1 MSNLKDVLIKLDLE
15 GKDGLYYMIQN
26 NWEKKLSLPN
36 RIKSILKEK
45 IKPTAFFCLDN
56 KPIILFFENPN
67 DIENLHKSIWNFNE
81 SPIIFLI
88 KNNKIEIFNGFEY
101 IRNAKQLKQIDGENI
116 LNDFTY
122 FELVTGN
129 TFEKYR
135 QQFKAT
141 NNRVDEKLLQN
152 INDAHKKIEGQN
164 ANIDRRIIN
173 ALIGKLIFIR
183 YLIDRKIKI
192 KFDGRSRLWTNED
205 VCELLDKPEKIK
217 SFFQYL
223 ENRETG
229 FNGDLFPLKENDYTK
244 IKKEDYKI
252 LKNLLKGVEISTG
265 QLSLFQDYDFSII
278 PIEFISNVYETF
290 LGDNQRENSAYY
302 TPLFL
307 VDYILKETVEK
318 EVEKKINKTHNY
330 NCVVLDPACGSGIFL
345 VETLRKIIEKF
356 IEKENPIKTDK
367 TFKESIKKLVLN
379 NIFGIDKDENAIQ
392 VAIFSTYLTML
403 DYFEPATIE
412 DAFKFPNLLGTN
424 FFKADFFD
432 EDANF
437 NTILKEKKIDCIVG
451 NPPWSRGRNETSP
464 LYYTYIENRKIRETR
479 QPIKCEI
486 GNKEI
491 AQAFLIRS
499 SDFCKPTTRCSLI
512 VTSKVLYN
520 TNSIKFRKYFLENFT
535 IEQVFELAPV
545 RTEVFTNA
553 AGPACILSYKFANKK
568 NTDLNIIN
576 HIVLKPS
583 YFFKLFKIFILY
595 KNDIKEVQQNRLK
608 EYDWLWKVLVYGSY
622 LDFNFIKRLK
632 EEYNSIEKKLTNN
645 KEFFIG
651 TGIQF
656 SNNPLLDSTHLNDKL
671 FIEVEAI
678 EPFFIN
684 KKFMKIFHKS
694 KVHRLR
700 NSQIFEPPMLLMKK
714 SIDPVTL
721 TIKCAI
727 SNQELLFK
735 NSLTSIAIRD
745 KKNIN
750 VLYNL
755 IAIFT
760 SNLLSYFSINTF
772 ASIGIE
778 RYQSQNS
785 DYFGLPYLQLNVS
798 TQIKNIEKN
807 TSELNNSRNTNII
820 ESNNNIQQLENCI
833 IAELENI
840 NKKIFEKLVLND
852 IEISLIN
859 YALDIN
865 LKLINKTKNNIF
877 DPIKINESILKNY
890 AQIFLDRFSENF
902 NDNKHRFIVEIW
914 HTKQIIGMLFK
925 IIPTAKFEEKIIE
938 KKDQNNAEIIKFLV
952 SISVE
957 KITENLF
964 IQKDIRGFEENYFY
978 IFKPNEK
985 HLWHKAIGYLD
996 VQEFAD
1002 VMIKNQKI

>member
-252 LKNLLKGVEISTG
+252 LKNLLEGVEISTG

-318 EVEKKINKTHNY
+318 EVEKEINKTHNY

-356 IEKENPIKTDK
+356 IEKENPIKNGK
-367 TFKESIKKLVLN
+367 TFKESIKNLVLD

-432 EDANF
+432 EDADF

-464 LYYTYIENRKIRETR
+464 LYYTYIENRKRRETR
-479 QPIKCEI
+479 QHIKCEI

-520 TNSIKFRKYFLENFT
+520 TNSIKFRKYFLKNFT

-608 EYDWLWKVLVYGSY
+608 KYDWLWKVLVYGSY

-632 EEYNSIEKKLTNN
+632 EEYKNINDIICKKNILFKQGLKIKDGKKSIEVIDLSGKPFLDTNN
-645 KEFFIG
+645 SELQQFFIRS
-651 TGIQF
+651 TNSTF
-656 SNNPLLDSTHLNDKL
+656 NNQNVGYIYQKNKKPYLELFKPYSLLITEGLNND
-671 FIEVEAI
+671 FTCRCA
-678 EPFFIN
+678 IN
-684 KKFMKIFHKS
+684 KKER
-694 KVHRLR
+694 V
-700 NSQIFEPPMLLMKK
+700 
-714 SIDPVTL
+714 
-721 TIKCAI
+721 
-727 SNQELLFK
+727 
-735 NSLTSIAIRD
+735 
-745 KKNIN
+745 
-750 VLYNL
+750 
-755 IAIFT
+755 FT
-760 SNLLSYFSINTF
+760 SSIRALKIGDNTNLNTLYEINIILCSSYFAYFILNIGS
-772 ASIGIE
+772 AIGID
-778 RYQSQNS
+778 RTQTS
-785 DYFGLPYLQLNVS
+785 DDEIKKVPF
-798 TQIKNIEKN
+798 KNIEDAKK
-807 TSELNNSRNTNII
+807 SGEII
-820 ESNNNIQQLENCI
+820 EKDIAKFNTLNTVTQNNKPNI
-833 IAELENI
+833 
-840 NKKIFEKLVLND
+840 KKQCNE
-852 IEISLIN
+852 
-859 YALDIN
+859 
-865 LKLINKTKNNIF
+865 LINKNFKFSAKELDLIDYANNVSIPIIMKHRGFNNIYK
-877 DPIKINESILKNY
+877 PIENTNDLILKNY
-890 AQIFLDRFSENF
+890 AQIFLDRFAVNF
-902 NDNKHRFIVEIW
+902 NDVKNRFIVEIW
-914 HTKQIIGMLFK
+914 HTSKILGMLFK
-925 IIPTAKFEEKIIE
+925 IIPKNEFTNEIVFKPELDTKIHSFLIKIGSEKF
-938 KKDQNNAEIIKFLV
+938 
-952 SISVE
+952 
-957 KITENLF
+957 TENLF